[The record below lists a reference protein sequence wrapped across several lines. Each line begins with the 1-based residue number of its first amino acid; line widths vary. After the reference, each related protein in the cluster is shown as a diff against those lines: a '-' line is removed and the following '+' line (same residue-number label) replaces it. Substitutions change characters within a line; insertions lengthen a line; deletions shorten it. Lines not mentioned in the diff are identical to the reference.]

1 MNVDERERSDFG
13 KRFKALTGHAPFGWQ
28 RRLFEKH
35 FMPGNLPSALDLP
48 TGLGKT
54 SVMTIWYLAR
64 RAGARVPRRLVYV
77 VDRRAVVD
85 QATVVAESIQQ
96 GSCDSALRISTLRGQ
111 YADNRDW
118 LEDPAASVIIVGT
131 VDMIGSRLLFEGYG
145 VSRGMRPYHAGLLG
159 ADTLVV
165 LDESHLVPPFER
177 LLERIA
183 RDRDED
189 NALGPKEAKNR
200 DLIPRFC
207 LLPLSATGRD
217 RGGDVF
223 RLTEKDRED
232 PVVKARLDAK
242 KRLVFKPVGDKKL
255 EERLAEEA
263 WALSGEGRAHVRIL
277 IYCNSRDV
285 AEKTKKAIEKKL
297 KEYNKNPENVQ
308 LFVGARRVKE
318 RGDAK
323 KKLEGL
329 GFFSG
334 NDAPDKAAFVIATSA
349 GEVGVDLDADH
360 MVMDLVPFERMVQR
374 LGRVNRLGGEDR
386 EAHIV
391 VIGEPDKDLPDN
403 LKERAE
409 KAALLLW
416 GFLLP
421 LSATGD
427 RSGDVFHLTE
437 RDREDLVVKQI
448 LGAKKRLVFEPVGDK
463 KLEEKLAEE
472 AWALSGEGKSAVR
485 VLIYCNSHDVAEKT
499 KKAIENKL
507 KEYNKNKMEPAQ
519 IPPENVRRVK
529 DREDAKNKLEGLGF
543 FSGNDAPDKPAFV
556 IATSADEVG
565 VDLDADHM
573 VMDLVP
579 FEHMV
584 QRLGR
589 VNRLG
594 GEGRETHIVVIEEP
608 GKALLDDLKRAKKA
622 VLPMWGFLPPED
634 TAFQAGPGA
643 LIQLKEALKNR
654 EWEQCIRD
662 ASSPDPLYPA
672 LTRPLL
678 DAWSMTSL
686 KEHTGRPEVQPWLH
700 GWIDGDPPR
709 TTLVWRKF
717 LPVRVQGGAASER
730 EVDDFFAAA
739 PPHLTE
745 LLEAP
750 TYKVHEWLFK
760 RAEKLAEAIG
770 KTGDNA
776 SADGAGNT
784 DADDPAPLN
793 EQKIVAIGL
802 GRSDEDAELF
812 TLDGLVEEAA
822 KLAKAPQ
829 HRRKQIKE
837 MFERKIKGNTL
848 ILDARMGGL
857 SSDGLFDPQKEEDA
871 STPDTDDDWETVI
884 GFRMRSITPDAENPD
899 ADWHKPYLFDL
910 RRDDEGQ
917 PLRQLRVEK
926 YKAATATEEERSLS
940 PKQAQKLE
948 EHQEWAARKAEKLVE
963 LLKLPDNIGKAI
975 VLAARLHDEG
985 KRAANWQRAF
995 NADADGS
1002 IYAKTTGPFL
1012 RSVLA
1017 GYRHEFGSLPHIEQD
1032 DAFKALPN
1040 DLKDLVLHLVAA
1052 HHGRARPVIETAGC
1066 ADKPPSQLTARAR
1079 DVALRFARLQ
1089 KRFGPWGLAW
1099 LEALLR
1105 AADQQASRDLDQGET
1120 PDG

>member
-1 MNVDERERSDFG
+1 MTTFDFNR
-13 KRFKALTGHAPFGWQ
+13 RFKELTGHTPFEWQ

-35 FMPGNLPSALDLP
+35 FRQGKLPSALDLP

-54 SVMTIWYLAR
+54 SVMAIWYLAR

-85 QATVVAESIQQ
+85 QATAVAESIKQRS
-96 GSCDSALRISTLRGQ
+96 GDGALRISTLRGR
-111 YADNRDW
+111 YADNRQW
-118 LEDPAASVIIVGT
+118 LEDPAAPAIIVGT

-159 ADTLVV
+159 ADTLLV

-189 NALGPKEAKNR
+189 NALGPQQAKDR
-200 DLIPRFC
+200 DLIPRFR

-232 PVVKARLDAK
+232 PVVKQRLGAK
-242 KRLVFKPVGDKKL
+242 KRLVFKKL
-255 EERLAEEA
+255 EEKPAEEGEDNSNQKRGNNKADLAKKLAEAA
-263 WALSGEGRAHVRIL
+263 WVLSDQGEKSVRVL

-285 AEKTKKAIEKKL
+285 AEKAKEAIGEWVKSAQIP
-297 KEYNKNPENVQ
+297 PENVQ

-318 RGDAK
+318 REDAK
-323 KKLEGL
+323 NKLEEL

-374 LGRVNRLGGEDR
+374 LGRVNRLGNRGAKVIAIYESENKPEPKKPDAPTNEEQHAIIAWWAFKVLEKLPCYEDDSHD
-386 EAHIV
+386 AS
-391 VIGEPDKDLPDN
+391 P
-403 LKERAE
+403 
-409 KAALLLW
+409 AAL
-416 GFLLP
+416 G
-421 LSATGD
+421 
-427 RSGDVFHLTE
+427 
-437 RDREDLVVKQI
+437 
-448 LGAKKRLVFEPVGDK
+448 
-463 KLEEKLAEE
+463 
-472 AWALSGEGKSAVR
+472 
-485 VLIYCNSHDVAEKT
+485 
-499 KKAIENKL
+499 
-507 KEYNKNKMEPAQ
+507 
-519 IPPENVRRVK
+519 
-529 DREDAKNKLEGLGF
+529 
-543 FSGNDAPDKPAFV
+543 
-556 IATSADEVG
+556 
-565 VDLDADHM
+565 
-573 VMDLVP
+573 
-579 FEHMV
+579 
-584 QRLGR
+584 
-589 VNRLG
+589 
-594 GEGRETHIVVIEEP
+594 
-608 GKALLDDLKRAKKA
+608 DLKGRLAK
-622 VLPMWGFLPPED
+622 EI
-634 TAFQAGPGA
+634 AG
-643 LIQLKEALKNR
+643 
-654 EWEQCIRD
+654 
-662 ASSPDPLYPA
+662 ASSLDPIYPA

-686 KEHTGRPEVQPWLH
+686 KEHTGRPEVQPWLR
-700 GWIDGDPPR
+700 GWIEDPPQ
-709 TTLVWRKF
+709 TTLIWRKY
-717 LPVRVQGGAASER
+717 LPVRVQGGEASKR
-730 EVDDFFAAA
+730 EIADFFAVA

-745 LLEAP
+745 ILEAP

-760 RAEKLAEAIG
+760 RAEKFAEEGG
-770 KTGDNA
+770 KAGDKA

-802 GRSDEDAELF
+802 GRSGEDAELF

-822 KLAKAPQ
+822 KLAKATQ

-837 MFERKIKGNTL
+837 MFERKIKGSTL

-857 SSDGLFDPQKEEDA
+857 SSDGLFDPQEEKPA
-871 STPDTDDDWETVI
+871 STPDDTQKDWEAVI
-884 GFRMRSITPDAENPD
+884 GFRVRSITVRSITPDAENTD

-910 RRDDEGQ
+910 HRDGEGQ
-917 PLRQLRVEK
+917 PLRQLRIEK
-926 YKAATATEEERSLS
+926 YKDATTEEERSLS
-940 PKQAQKLE
+940 PKRAQKLK
-948 EHQEWAARKAEKLVE
+948 EHQEWAACKAEKLVDS
-963 LLKLPDNIGKAI
+963 LRLTGDIGKAV

-985 KRAANWQRAF
+985 KKAANWQRAF
-995 NADADGS
+995 SARPDG

-1012 RSVLA
+1012 RGVLA
-1017 GYRHEFGSLPHIEQD
+1017 GYRHEFGSLTHIERNHE
-1032 DAFKALPN
+1032 FKALPN

-1066 ADKPPSQLTARAR
+1066 EDGPPSQLTARAR

-1099 LEALLR
+1099 LEAILR
-1105 AADQQASRDLDQGET
+1105 AADAQASSDLDEGRR